1 MTKTTMIVNG
11 NGHKGTSFS
20 RRAVPGRGDD
30 LDASGILAMDRE
42 AQLSWVHE
50 ILLGLGPL
58 EKEAAIHAAADSLK
72 FLGLADF
79 EELKRGGDL
88 YGALERALDAGI
100 KLGRFDRPKRG
111 QIRAIRPDPKD
122 YTQDDWKL
130 CLSNVLDHEPTARD
144 AALRF
149 AAYWAAS
156 HMGLTF
162 SRLREGGPILAGLDA
177 ALRGAIEHGEMID
190 AGSGCVRKP

>member
-1 MTKTTMIVNG
+1 MIVNG
-11 NGHKGTSFS
+11 NGHKGEAFS
-20 RRAVPGRGDD
+20 GRALSRAGRD
-30 LDASGILAMDRE
+30 LKKSSILTMERE
-42 AQLSWVHE
+42 AQLSWVYE
-50 ILLGLGPL
+50 ILFGMGTL
-58 EKEAAIHAAADSLK
+58 EKEAAIQVAADSLQ

-79 EELKRGGDL
+79 EELHRGDEL
-88 YGALERALDAGI
+88 YTAIERALDAGL

-111 QIRAIRPDPKD
+111 QIRAIRPDAKD
-122 YTQDDWKL
+122 YTPDDWKL

-162 SRLREGGPILAGLDA
+162 SRLREGGPILAGLGS
-177 ALRGAIEHGEMID
+177 ALRGAIERGEMID
-190 AGSGCVRKP
+190 AGSGCVRKA